1 MTMKKKISL
10 LIIDKGE
17 KNALPKDPPL
27 LKDAPEIDSL
37 FKRVTTAA
45 GHKEEAYL
53 VLKNQYQQIKNSHY
67 ETKKGEWENQIYLV
81 ILLLSFTL
89 SCYYENIMF

>member
-1 MTMKKKISL
+1 MKKKISL
-10 LIIDKGE
+10 LIVDKGE

-67 ETKKGEWENQIYLV
+67 ETKKGEWGKSNLPRHFTFIIYSIV
-81 ILLLSFTL
+81 LL
-89 SCYYENIMF
+89 